1 MKTLANLA
9 PNPGSARGP
18 KRLGRGIASGWGKT
32 AGKGHKGQKAR
43 KGRGVAV
50 GFEGGQTPLHKR
62 LPKYGFSNNQF
73 AQKVYCVRVD
83 RLNCFADGEKVTL
96 ESLLK
101 AGFVKNFN
109 GKVKIIGNSGLE
121 RKLDIEVNKFTSGAR
136 ELILKNGGTVK
147 EI

>member
-9 PNPGSARGP
+9 PNPGSTKDR
-18 KRLGRGIASGWGKT
+18 KRVGRGIGSGWGKT

-43 KGRGVAV
+43 KGSGPAV
-50 GFEGGQTPLHKR
+50 GFEGGQTPLYRR

-83 RLNCFADGEKVTL
+83 QLNCFADGEKVTV
-96 ESLLK
+96 ESLVK
-101 AGFVKNFN
+101 AGLVKNLSR
-109 GKVKIIGNSGLE
+109 KVKVIGNSCLDKKLE
-121 RKLDIEVNKFTSGAR
+121 LEVNKVTAGAKG
-136 ELILKNGGTVK
+136 LILKNGGTVK

>member
-1 MKTLANLA
+1 MKTLANLVPTA
-9 PNPGSARGP
+9 GSAKNS

-43 KGRGVAV
+43 KGGGIAP
-50 GFEGGQTPLHKR
+50 GFEGGQTPLYKR

-73 AQKVYCVRVD
+73 AQKFYCVRVD
-83 RLNCFADGEKVTL
+83 QLSRFSDGEKVTL
-96 ESLLK
+96 ESLVK
-101 AGFVKNFN
+101 AGLIKNLN
-109 GKVKIIGNSGLE
+109 RKVKLIGNSHLD
-121 RKLDIEVNKFTSGAR
+121 RKLEVEVNKVTAGAK